1 MTRKPTPRSRWKT
14 LAVIGVVAVMTSIYL
29 FATAPPPLAATTPPT
44 DTIPMR
50 SVFSMLEL
58 ENDAARALY
67 SEEIVNRGKG
77 VGLVFHERWR
87 NESVQAGPLPALFLR
102 ETARHLERSGTQLG
116 LFLGSR
122 FPINP
127 ANRLSGD
134 QAERFAVLEAMN
146 APQFFYEQNTQRH
159 TAMFADRA
167 VAQVCV
173 TCHNEHADS
182 LKKDW
187 QVNAIMGATT
197 WMYPEASVTRERALT
212 LIAALREGI
221 RAAYTAYLG
230 EVSTFTTKP
239 EIGTRWPKDGFY
251 LPSADVFMA
260 ELARRS
266 SAATLAGLLDPSS
279 AERAAAG
286 DPAPS
291 APPQA
296 QPPAPP
302 APADPYAG
310 EVTLAAPR
318 EKS

>member
-1 MTRKPTPRSRWKT
+1 MTRKPQPRSRWKSIIVVG
-14 LAVIGVVAVMTSIYL
+14 AVALLTSIYL
-29 FATAPPPLAATTPPT
+29 FASAPPPLAAPPPPT
-44 DTIPMR
+44 DQISMR
-50 SVFSMLEL
+50 TVFSILEL

-87 NESVQAGPLPALFLR
+87 ADSVHAGPLPALFLR

-146 APQFFYEQNTQRH
+146 TPQFFYEVNTQRQ

-167 VAQVCV
+167 VAEVCV
-173 TCHNEHADS
+173 RCHNEHADS
-182 LKKDW
+182 PKKDW
-187 QVNAIMGATT
+187 QPNAIMGATT
-197 WMYPEASVTRERALT
+197 WMYPDANVSRERALA
-212 LIAALREGI
+212 LIAALRESI
-221 RAAYTAYLG
+221 RFAYTAYLG
-230 EVSTFTTKP
+230 EVSTFRERP
-239 EIGTRWPKDGFY
+239 EVGARWPRDGFY
-251 LPSADVFMA
+251 LPSADAFMA
-260 ELARRS
+260 ELARRT
-266 SAATLAGLLDPSS
+266 SAATLAGLLDPPS
-279 AERAAAG
+279 AERAAASE
-286 DPAPS
+286 PA

-296 QPPAPP
+296 PPAQP
-302 APADPYAG
+302 APADPYG
-310 EVTLAAPR
+310 NEVTLAAPR

>member
-1 MTRKPTPRSRWKT
+1 MTRKSPQRSRWKT
-14 LAVIGVVAVMTSIYL
+14 VTVVGAIAVMASIYL
-29 FATAPPPLAATTPPT
+29 FATAPPPLAAPPPPT
-44 DTIPMR
+44 DTISMR
-50 SVFSMLEL
+50 AVFSILEL

-87 NESVQAGPLPALFLR
+87 SDSVHAGPLPALFLR

-146 APQFFYEQNTQRH
+146 APQFFYETNTQRQ
-159 TAMFADRA
+159 TAMFSDRA
-167 VAQVCV
+167 VAEVCV

-182 LKKDW
+182 PKKDW
-187 QVNAIMGATT
+187 QLNAIMGATT
-197 WMYPEASVTRERALT
+197 WMYPEANVTRERALE
-212 LIAALREGI
+212 LIAALRASI

-230 EVSTFTTKP
+230 EVSTFRERP
-239 EIGTRWPKDGFY
+239 DVGTRWPKEGFY
-251 LPSADVFMA
+251 LPTADAFMA
-260 ELARRS
+260 ELARRT
-266 SAATLAGLLDPSS
+266 SATTLAGLLDPPS

-286 DPAPS
+286 DPSPA
-291 APPQA
+291 PQA
-296 QPPAPP
+296 QPPPQP
-302 APADPYAG
+302 SPADPYDG

>member
-29 FATAPPPLAATTPPT
+29 FATAPPPLAAPTPPT
-44 DTIPMR
+44 DTISMR
-50 SVFSMLEL
+50 AVFSMLEL

-77 VGLVFHERWR
+77 VGLTFNERWR
-87 NESVQAGPLPALFLR
+87 SDSVQAGPLPALFLR

-146 APQFFYEQNTQRH
+146 APQFFYEQNTQRQ

-173 TCHNEHADS
+173 TCHNDHADS
-182 LKKDW
+182 PKKDW
-187 QVNAIMGATT
+187 QMNAVMGATT
-197 WMYPEASVTRERALT
+197 WMYPDATVTRERALA
-212 LIAALREGI
+212 LIAALRESI
-221 RAAYTAYLG
+221 RFAYTAYLG
-230 EVSTFTTKP
+230 EVSTFATRP
-239 EIGTRWPKDGFY
+239 EIGARWPKDGFY

-260 ELARRS
+260 ELARRA
-266 SAATLAGLLDPSS
+266 SATTLAGLLDPSS

-286 DPAPS
+286 EPTPALAPAP
-291 APPQA
+291 PP
-296 QPPAPP
+296 PP